1 MLRPSAKLLSVL
13 VVVVLLLGTVMIARA
28 QDPTATPSS
37 AMSKG
42 VLANFDAV
50 KCYQAKT
57 PDTPKIKSP
66 TVKKPPYKIG
76 ISNSYIGN
84 DWRTEMIQIARAYA
98 NLPEIKNL
106 VSELYVV
113 SSGMDAA
120 AQIAIVDLMI
130 ANGYDAIILNTASEE
145 AINPAVKRA
154 HEAGIPVISFD
165 NVSTSP
171 YAVRINED
179 QFEFGKVMAEWLV
192 KQLNGKGNIFMIT
205 GVPGTTV
212 DNGRNAG
219 AHSVFDKT
227 PGIKILGEQPG
238 MWANGPAQT
247 VMANALAAFPQI
259 DGVWLQGGGPGAMK
273 AFQDAKRPFVPMA
286 GEAENGFRQMAAENN
301 IPIISVGQTPAMVAV
316 SIKLATDMLQGL
328 EVPQDISVPLPIAQ
342 NPGLV
347 EGKDYFPKVN
357 PNMFVAFQLPQCG
370 VLFNADEI
378 LAQDAY

>member
-1 MLRPSAKLLSVL
+1 MPRSATRP
-13 VVVVLLLGTVMIARA
+13 
-28 QDPTATPSS
+28 
-37 AMSKG
+37 
-42 VLANFDAV
+42 
-50 KCYQAKT
+50 KT

-154 HEAGIPVISFD
+154 HEAGIPVITFD
-165 NVSTSP
+165 NVSSSP

-179 QFEFGKVMAEWLV
+179 QFEFGKTMAEWLV
-192 KQLNGKGNIFMIT
+192 KQLNGKGNVFMIT

-219 AHSVFDKT
+219 AHSVFDKY
-227 PGIKILGEQPG
+227 PDIKILGEQPG

-259 DGVWLQGGGPGAMK
+259 DGVWCSGRRQRCAEGFPGRQA
-273 AFQDAKRPFVPMA
+273 AHSCPSLARLRTASARWQHRTISRSSPLARLRPWSPCPSSSRPTCSRGWKCRRRSA
-286 GEAENGFRQMAAENN
+286 SRC
-301 IPIISVGQTPAMVAV
+301 
-316 SIKLATDMLQGL
+316 
-328 EVPQDISVPLPIAQ
+328 PIAQ